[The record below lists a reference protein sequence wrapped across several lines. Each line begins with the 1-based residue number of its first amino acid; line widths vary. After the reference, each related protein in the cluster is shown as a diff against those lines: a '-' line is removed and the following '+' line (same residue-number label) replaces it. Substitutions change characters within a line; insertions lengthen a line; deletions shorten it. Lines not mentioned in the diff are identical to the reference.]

1 MRISNFFII
10 ESYECNEL
18 VATSDCACV
27 GQSYTYQCS
36 VNGELGDLTVWSGSV
51 IEVGCEIVLYHNRYG
66 SMSGTSGVCNNGA
79 VSGRSIEVI
88 NSSYI
93 SQLTIRVSNGLD
105 RRTVECSIDDG
116 REEILINSSTL
127 LITKGMP
134 KDSIGIAWSY
144 II

>member
-1 MRISNFFII
+1 
-10 ESYECNEL
+10 
-18 VATSDCACV
+18 
-27 GQSYTYQCS
+27 
-36 VNGELGDLTVWSGSV
+36 
-51 IEVGCEIVLYHNRYG
+51 
-66 SMSGTSGVCNNGA
+66 MSGTSGMCNNGA